1 MAVHVKTHRARATKA
16 DSKPSRTG
24 SIAST
29 SGAAGTPQKQTTS
42 VKAAYT
48 CRKTRAEAVAAGA
61 AAAAGCG
68 GGGGG
73 GSGGGEAPL
82 GGKGRADGF
91 EKEDVREGSAC
102 GCVRHLGYSAC
113 VSVTSVDEMMR
124 HRCVSVTSST
134 DDETPP
140 RLCVRD
146 TSATLC
152 HDRHLSN

>member
-48 CRKTRAEAVAAGA
+48 CRKTRAEAVDAGA

-68 GGGGG
+68 AAAAAAGVEEERPH
-73 GSGGGEAPL
+73 SEAKAARMAL
-82 GGKGRADGF
+82 R
-91 EKEDVREGSAC
+91 R
-102 GCVRHLGYSAC
+102 R
-113 VSVTSVDEMMR
+113 TSVR
-124 HRCVSVTSST
+124 AAPVGV
-134 DDETPP
+134 
-140 RLCVRD
+140 
-146 TSATLC
+146 
-152 HDRHLSN
+152 

>member
-68 GGGGG
+68 AAAAAGVEEERPH
-73 GSGGGEAPL
+73 SEAKAARMAL
-82 GGKGRADGF
+82 R
-91 EKEDVREGSAC
+91 R
-102 GCVRHLGYSAC
+102 R
-113 VSVTSVDEMMR
+113 TSVR
-124 HRCVSVTSST
+124 AAPVGV
-134 DDETPP
+134 
-140 RLCVRD
+140 
-146 TSATLC
+146 
-152 HDRHLSN
+152 

>member
-1 MAVHVKTHRARATKA
+1 MALHVKTHRARATKA

-68 GGGGG
+68 AAAAAAAAAGVEEGRPH
-73 GSGGGEAPL
+73 SEAKAARMAL
-82 GGKGRADGF
+82 R
-91 EKEDVREGSAC
+91 RS
-102 GCVRHLGYSAC
+102 
-113 VSVTSVDEMMR
+113 TSVR
-124 HRCVSVTSST
+124 AAPVGV
-134 DDETPP
+134 
-140 RLCVRD
+140 
-146 TSATLC
+146 
-152 HDRHLSN
+152 

>member
-1 MAVHVKTHRARATKA
+1 MALHVKTHRARATKA

-68 GGGGG
+68 AAAAAAAAGVEEERPH
-73 GSGGGEAPL
+73 SEAKAARMAL
-82 GGKGRADGF
+82 R
-91 EKEDVREGSAC
+91 RS
-102 GCVRHLGYSAC
+102 
-113 VSVTSVDEMMR
+113 TSVR
-124 HRCVSVTSST
+124 AAPVGV
-134 DDETPP
+134 
-140 RLCVRD
+140 
-146 TSATLC
+146 
-152 HDRHLSN
+152 

>member
-1 MAVHVKTHRARATKA
+1 MALHVKTHRARATKA

-68 GGGGG
+68 AAAAAGVEEERPH
-73 GSGGGEAPL
+73 SEAKAARMAL
-82 GGKGRADGF
+82 R
-91 EKEDVREGSAC
+91 R
-102 GCVRHLGYSAC
+102 R
-113 VSVTSVDEMMR
+113 TSVR
-124 HRCVSVTSST
+124 AAPVGV
-134 DDETPP
+134 
-140 RLCVRD
+140 
-146 TSATLC
+146 
-152 HDRHLSN
+152 

>member
-68 GGGGG
+68 TAAAAGMEEERPH
-73 GSGGGEAPL
+73 SEAKAARMAL
-82 GGKGRADGF
+82 R
-91 EKEDVREGSAC
+91 R
-102 GCVRHLGYSAC
+102 R
-113 VSVTSVDEMMR
+113 TSVR
-124 HRCVSVTSST
+124 AAPVGV
-134 DDETPP
+134 
-140 RLCVRD
+140 
-146 TSATLC
+146 
-152 HDRHLSN
+152 

>member
-1 MAVHVKTHRARATKA
+1 MALHVKTHRARATKA

-68 GGGGG
+68 AAAAAGVEEEGPH
-73 GSGGGEAPL
+73 SEAKAARMAL
-82 GGKGRADGF
+82 R
-91 EKEDVREGSAC
+91 R
-102 GCVRHLGYSAC
+102 R
-113 VSVTSVDEMMR
+113 TSVR
-124 HRCVSVTSST
+124 AAPVGV
-134 DDETPP
+134 
-140 RLCVRD
+140 
-146 TSATLC
+146 
-152 HDRHLSN
+152 

>member
-1 MAVHVKTHRARATKA
+1 MALHVKTHRARATKA

-68 GGGGG
+68 AAAAAGVEEERPH
-73 GSGGGEAPL
+73 SEAKATRMAL
-82 GGKGRADGF
+82 R
-91 EKEDVREGSAC
+91 R
-102 GCVRHLGYSAC
+102 R
-113 VSVTSVDEMMR
+113 TSVR
-124 HRCVSVTSST
+124 AAPVGV
-134 DDETPP
+134 
-140 RLCVRD
+140 
-146 TSATLC
+146 
-152 HDRHLSN
+152 

>member
-1 MAVHVKTHRARATKA
+1 MALHVKTHRARATKA

-68 GGGGG
+68 AAAAAGVEEERPH
-73 GSGGGEAPL
+73 SEAKAARMAL
-82 GGKGRADGF
+82 RRRTSMRAAPVG
-91 EKEDVREGSAC
+91 V
-102 GCVRHLGYSAC
+102 
-113 VSVTSVDEMMR
+113 
-124 HRCVSVTSST
+124 
-134 DDETPP
+134 
-140 RLCVRD
+140 
-146 TSATLC
+146 
-152 HDRHLSN
+152 

>member
-1 MAVHVKTHRARATKA
+1 MALHVKTHRARATKA

-68 GGGGG
+68 AAAAAAAGVEEERPH
-73 GSGGGEAPL
+73 SEAKAARMAL
-82 GGKGRADGF
+82 R
-91 EKEDVREGSAC
+91 RS
-102 GCVRHLGYSAC
+102 
-113 VSVTSVDEMMR
+113 TSVR
-124 HRCVSVTSST
+124 AAPVGV
-134 DDETPP
+134 
-140 RLCVRD
+140 
-146 TSATLC
+146 
-152 HDRHLSN
+152 